1 MMPALR
7 IKRPK
12 ITIAVILIAILLI
25 ALPVLST
32 GCSGQQQTTQQQTA
46 AANATTGGSTGKL
59 QLPETYFDFGSAQVG
74 QLVIHE
80 FVIRNSGTGTLNLT
94 KPDVKLL
101 EGC

>member
-1 MMPALR
+1 MPSLR
-7 IKRPK
+7 IKRPT
-12 ITIAVILIAILLI
+12 ITIAAILLATI
-25 ALPVLST
+25 LIVLPALSA

-59 QLPETYFDFGSAQVG
+59 QLPEAYFDFGSVPVG
-74 QLVIHE
+74 QMVIHE

>member
-1 MMPALR
+1 MTALR

-12 ITIAVILIAILLI
+12 ITIAAILLATI
-25 ALPVLST
+25 LIVLLALSA
-32 GCSGQQQTTQQQTA
+32 GCSGQQQQTTAT
-46 AANATTGGSTGKL
+46 ATTGDGVGKL

-74 QLVIHE
+74 EMVIHD
-80 FVIRNSGTGTLNLT
+80 FVIQNAGTGILNLT